1 MDSLRPIPFRTA
13 AAASA
18 AAAAY
23 GIKAKPIAPPPP
35 VDAPR
40 PRADARSGADRLVA
54 ARVDAPIDGRGGF
67 DAPKPSRTAHS
78 GNLQMYTRAADRMEV
93 ATAVQVG
100 RVLDTKA

>member
-23 GIKAKPIAPPPP
+23 GIKPKPA
-35 VDAPR
+35 APR
-40 PRADARSGADRLVA
+40 PPVDARSGADRLVA
-54 ARVDAPIDGRGGF
+54 ARVDAPIDGRRGF
-67 DAPKPSRTAHS
+67 DTPAPARTTPV

-100 RVLDTKA
+100 RILDTKA